1 MKPTKRVRAKECV
14 KPIPNVRARGSVK
27 PKNQVRAI
35 PGAWS
40 RGSQVPG
47 KGGTIMKNQLLFKG
61 MSPPETSAK
70 NKPYTNTI
78 FLKLRSPSAGTPP
91 LAKPELLFKYYDQL
105 YPLLVVFTKSPK
117 RAEMLRYALKVQ
129 VLRGLAFCSAK
140 RYAGLAFK
148 SGTMITGKKQPVS
161 GFASEKTWD
170 RCLAFLKEHD
180 LVDVERLQK
189 LNGQYSVNLINFRK
203 LWQLLLKLLAGSV
216 GIVQTV
222 GRTLWIKLEGAWFS
236 RDMVLRG
243 HPPRVT

>member
-1 MKPTKRVRAKECV
+1 M
-14 KPIPNVRARGSVK
+14 
-27 PKNQVRAI
+27 RAI